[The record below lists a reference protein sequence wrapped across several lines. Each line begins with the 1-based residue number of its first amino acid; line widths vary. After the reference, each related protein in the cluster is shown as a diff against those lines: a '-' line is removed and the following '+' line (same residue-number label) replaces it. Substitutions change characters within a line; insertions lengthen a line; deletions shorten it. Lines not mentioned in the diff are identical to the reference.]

1 MANQVPDLSTVA
13 KGGVDLADPVQ
24 KCIRDFATQM
34 AVHKGVAVVIVGLTE
49 DGTIPVV
56 AHIPAGLLQ
65 GLGMLTSGAQQLG
78 FSNLQKAMRQGV
90 DRDASAS

>member
-1 MANQVPDLSTVA
+1 MTDQVPNLSTVA

-24 KCIRDFATQM
+24 KVVRDFATQM
-34 AVHKGVAVVIVGLTE
+34 ALHKGVAVVIVGLTE

-56 AHIPAGLLQ
+56 AHIPGGLLQ

-78 FSNLQKAMRQGV
+78 FSNLQKAMRAGV
-90 DRDASAS
+90 DAPPS